1 MPLHRFSVICSIA
14 DVCDVEPVWVPGQFY
29 RLRNDG
35 GTSGH
40 ACVPAL
46 RTVLRRSG
54 PILSGR
60 PGLVPTSRPS
70 DLARMR
76 AQTGAVNRALPG
88 AALSGA
94 ALSGAALSGA
104 ALSGA
109 ALSGAALS
117 GAGSVLPGLSE
128 ELNTALLAHDFGIER
143 EQAPRLR
150 ADASRNAR
158 QTLNQL
164 GHPDLAG
171 VAADVA
177 AHAAREPDDPTSR
190 AAVARDRWGAM
201 LHQGSSQETEAIG
214 PGTIRARR
222 CSGPTGGG

>member
-88 AALSGA
+88 AALSGV
-94 ALSGAALSGA
+94 
-104 ALSGA
+104 
-109 ALSGAALS
+109 
-117 GAGSVLPGLSE
+117 GSVLPGLSE

-143 EQAPRLR
+143 EQAPRLM

-190 AAVARDRWGAM
+190 AAVARGRWGAM
-201 LHQGSSQETEAIG
+201 LHQGSSRETEPIG